1 MMDRTPTYRM
11 QVETW
16 PQDHGVGV
24 VHEGFQGHGRG
35 RGEELVEVTN
45 KLSVITA
52 VKLDNFCTNV

>member
-1 MMDRTPTYRM
+1 M